1 VASDTLIHP
10 AIYPC
15 AQKVHATLSVRVVSS
30 SGGSGQ
36 SQAGFRGFRLLVMWI
51 SWISIISICSFS
63 GFRTLMLDF
72 DN

>member
-10 AIYPC
+10 AVYTR
-15 AQKVHATLSVRVVSS
+15 AQNVHATLSVHVVSS

-36 SQAGFRGFRLLVMWI
+36 SQAGFRAFWLLVI
-51 SWISIISICSFS
+51 WISIISICSFS

-72 DN
+72 VDFDF